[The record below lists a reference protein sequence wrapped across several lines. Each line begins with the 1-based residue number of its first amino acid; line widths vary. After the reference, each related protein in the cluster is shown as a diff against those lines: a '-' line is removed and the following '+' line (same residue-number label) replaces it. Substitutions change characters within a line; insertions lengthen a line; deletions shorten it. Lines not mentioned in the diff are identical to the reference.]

1 MGILRISYGLC
12 TKDNDRVSK
21 KKKKERIKERVGAGK
36 T

>member
-1 MGILRISYGLC
+1 MGILRTSYGLC

-21 KKKKERIKERVGAGK
+21 KKEKIKERVGARK